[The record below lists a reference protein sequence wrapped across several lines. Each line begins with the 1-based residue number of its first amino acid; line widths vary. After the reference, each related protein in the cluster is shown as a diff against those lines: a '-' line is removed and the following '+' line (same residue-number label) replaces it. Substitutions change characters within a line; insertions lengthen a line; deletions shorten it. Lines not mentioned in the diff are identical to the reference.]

1 MAMIPPQPP
10 SAPSTAMQK
19 ILDFMN
25 AVGPDL
31 QVTWVRKLD
40 TFFETAG
47 LTAVQLEKHNVSR
60 HYDAFHNELKLLACE
75 EAVAKAPEAPDV
87 SDEEREGFRRTLEE
101 AYGEMRRGGA
111 GFKSAFVLAV
121 GRKPMA

>member
-1 MAMIPPQPP
+1 
-10 SAPSTAMQK
+10 MQK
-19 ILDFMN
+19 IIDFMN

-31 QVTWVRKLD
+31 QSTWVRKLD

-47 LTAVQLEKHNVSR
+47 LTAVQLEKHAVSR
-60 HYDAFHNELKLLACE
+60 HYDVFHNEIKLLACE
-75 EAVAKAPEAPDV
+75 EAVAKAPDV

-111 GFKSAFVLAV
+111 GFNSAFVLAV